1 VAYNDLAIAI
11 KGIVKD
17 YIDNENI
24 SDLVYATYTGA
35 GLKID
40 NKPLPV
46 DMDMVDVPMNLQTV
60 SATINANL
68 TSGFEVVAKDENN
81 RPVTV
86 ESIKLT
92 NVPVTI
98 TMGLVAGDRVAVVQK
113 KGAQKYAIIGRV

>member
-1 VAYNDLAIAI
+1 MAYNDLAAVI
-11 KGIVKD
+11 KSIVKD

-46 DMDMVDVPMNLQTV
+46 DMDMVDVPANLQTFN
-60 SATINANL
+60 ATMSANL
-68 TSGFEVVAKDENN
+68 TSGFEIVAKDENN

-98 TMGLVAGDRVAVVQK
+98 TIGFVAGDRVAVVQK